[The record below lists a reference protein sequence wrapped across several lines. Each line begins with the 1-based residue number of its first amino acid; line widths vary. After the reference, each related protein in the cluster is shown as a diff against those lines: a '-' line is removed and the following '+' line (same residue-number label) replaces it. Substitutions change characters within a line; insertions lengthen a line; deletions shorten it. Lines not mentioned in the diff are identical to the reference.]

1 MITPNDHFA
10 INRRKRIILHELF
23 VSDKTM
29 TYSCLSFNY
38 LDTLSIT
45 SSKYVQTE
53 IHIKF
58 YETSFKLVLCNLSL
72 LSLIRSISCYS
83 NMHLFI
89 ENDGTLIPYNVLRE
103 HCPLICI
110 LTMICHQLP
119 DDFFTQYF
127 FPFIQT

>member
-1 MITPNDHFA
+1 MYDDTLY
-10 INRRKRIILHELF
+10 RCKRITLHELF
-23 VSDKTM
+23 VSAKTL
-29 TYSCLSFNY
+29 TYCCFSFNY
-38 LDTLSIT
+38 FDTLSIT

-53 IHIKF
+53 IHIKY
-58 YETSFKLVLCNLSL
+58 YETSFKLVLCNLIV
-72 LSLIRSISCYS
+72 LSLIRSISCHV

-119 DDFFTQYF
+119 DDSFTQYF

>member
-1 MITPNDHFA
+1 MYDNTKRSFRNSTDILT
-10 INRRKRIILHELF
+10 RRKRIILHELF
-23 VSDKTM
+23 VSDKTL

-103 HCPLICI
+103 HCPLN
-110 LTMICHQLP
+110 M
-119 DDFFTQYF
+119 YF
-127 FPFIQT
+127 DCNLSPIT